1 MAKKLVFKPYSPN
14 QLNLLPP
21 SLEDL
26 IENNHP
32 VRLVNHVID
41 SVNIDGLV
49 KQYKGGGTS
58 SYHPRMLLKILIY
71 GYLNNIYSSR
81 KMEASVK
88 ENIHFMWLSGMS
100 RPDHNTLNRFR
111 SEKLKEGLESVFS
124 QVVMLLADQGL
135 VSLKEIYT
143 DGTKIEANANKYTF
157 VWGNAI
163 RTNPERM
170 SRQLKELWAYSQQV
184 AVEELNDTSAI
195 SFEAADPEKV
205 KQTIQEI
212 DKAISGKEIPQ
223 KVKQKLNYVKK
234 NFVENLKKYEQHEKI
249 LADRNSYSKTDHDA
263 TFMRM
268 KEDHMLNGQL
278 KPGYNL
284 QISTNNQFIL
294 NYTLHQQPNDS
305 TTLKNHLTHFNKL
318 YNRLP
323 VNVIADAG
331 YGSEENY
338 LWCDQ
343 HNITPY
349 IKYNTFYKDETKAH
363 KKNKFVASNLRYDKQ
378 EDILYCPINEP
389 MYNVGTHRD
398 KSRNDFTQIVTHY
411 QAQSCTGCELRD
423 ACHQSKGDRVVK
435 INHNLRKYKAQV
447 HALLTSEKGLKL
459 RRQRC
464 VDVEPV
470 FANIKQNKK
479 FKRFNLRGIKKV
491 EIETGLLALA
501 HNLKKMNGKLS

>member
-1 MAKKLVFKPYSPN
+1 MAKKVVFKPYTPN
-14 QLNLLPP
+14 QINFLPP
-21 SLEDL
+21 SLGEL
-26 IENNHP
+26 IEANHP

-41 SVNIDGLV
+41 SLNIDGLV

-58 SYHPRMLLKILIY
+58 SYHPRMLLKVMIY

-81 KMEASVK
+81 KMESSLK

-111 SEKLKEGLESVFS
+111 SEKLKDVLENIFS
-124 QVVMLLADQGL
+124 QVVLLLSDQGL
-135 VSLKEIYT
+135 VSMKEVYT

-163 RTNPERM
+163 KTSRERM
-170 SRQLKELWAYSQQV
+170 SRQLKELWAFSQQV
-184 AVEELNDTSAI
+184 AVDELKDTTEI

-205 KQTIQEI
+205 KQTIEQI

-234 NFVENLKKYEQHEKI
+234 NFVENVKKYDEHEKI
-249 LADRNSYSKTDHDA
+249 LQDRSSYSKTDHDA

-294 NYTLHQQPNDS
+294 NYTLHQQTNDI
-305 TTLKNHLTHFNKL
+305 TTLKKHLLHFNEL
-318 YNRLP
+318 YHTLP
-323 VNVIADAG
+323 DEVVADAG

-343 HNITPY
+343 NNITPY
-349 IKYNTFYKDETKAH
+349 IKYNTFYTDETKAH
-363 KKNKFVASNLRYDKQ
+363 KKNKFIASNLRYDKQ
-378 EDILYCPINEP
+378 EDILYCPINKP
-389 MYNVGTHRD
+389 MYNIGTHRE
-398 KSRNDFTQIVTHY
+398 KNRNGFTQIVTQY
-411 QAQSCTGCELRD
+411 QAEDCTGCALRD
-423 ACHQSKGDRVVK
+423 ACHQSKYDRVVK
-435 INHNLRKYKAQV
+435 INHNLKKYKEHV
-447 HALLTSEKGLKL
+447 HTLLTSEKGLKL

-464 VDVEPV
+464 IDVEPV

-501 HNLKKMNGKLS
+501 HNLKKMNTILS